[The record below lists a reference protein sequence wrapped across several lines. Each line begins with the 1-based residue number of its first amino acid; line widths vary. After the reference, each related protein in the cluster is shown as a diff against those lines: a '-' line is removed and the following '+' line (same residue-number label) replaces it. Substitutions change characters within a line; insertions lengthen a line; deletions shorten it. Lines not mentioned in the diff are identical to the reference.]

1 MWPYDQSLV
10 TLTFNERSYINLNFI
25 RIWTKNQFF
34 WGMPLVQVN
43 NLGLALVMALKFYNS
58 VAKGLKLKG
67 RKVWG
72 LIFTLVEVSGKKLVR
87 GSFWP
92 SSILNRVKT

>member
-1 MWPYDQSLV
+1 
-10 TLTFNERSYINLNFI
+10 
-25 RIWTKNQFF
+25 
-34 WGMPLVQVN
+34 MPLVQVN

-87 GSFWP
+87 RSFWP
-92 SSILNRVKT
+92 PPPFWIGLKPNQQLKSFEDLFPENLSNTAAKMK